1 MNGQFYFTAKARGSR
16 VDLEWTTNTDF
27 KNDFFVIEH
36 SVNGIDFT
44 PLNEQESISE
54 SLHYVR
60 YQDKDM
66 QPSPGKNYY
75 RIKRQ
80 FLDGSFVYSAVREVT
95 LADELEEQLSIYPN
109 PAEKEIF
116 VHTRDFVGQK
126 TSLQIQNLLG
136 QTMTE
141 RSFDAM
147 PDEPIAFQLNGFE
160 AGVYAL
166 KIQVEGRKVVTKLFV
181 VADL

>member
-1 MNGQFYFTAKARGSR
+1 MTIKAQFDHANCEDCPIRHRAVCARC
-16 VDLEWTTNTDF
+16 DT
-27 KNDFFVIEH
+27 
-36 SVNGIDFT
+36 
-44 PLNEQESISE
+44 
-54 SLHYVR
+54 
-60 YQDKDM
+60 
-66 QPSPGKNYY
+66 
-75 RIKRQ
+75 
-80 FLDGSFVYSAVREVT
+80 
-95 LADELEEQLSIYPN
+95 DELEEQLSIYPN

-126 TSLQIQNLLG
+126 ASLQIQNLLG